1 MIRAMEESLLCAGY
15 VMESTPK
22 LSVTPAA
29 FALLRNP
36 TRIERLD
43 RWQTRIEI
51 ALVVIFFAH
60 FLVLLPPAIESLQ
73 SLGIVPK

>member
-1 MIRAMEESLLCAGY
+1 
-15 VMESTPK
+15 MESTPK